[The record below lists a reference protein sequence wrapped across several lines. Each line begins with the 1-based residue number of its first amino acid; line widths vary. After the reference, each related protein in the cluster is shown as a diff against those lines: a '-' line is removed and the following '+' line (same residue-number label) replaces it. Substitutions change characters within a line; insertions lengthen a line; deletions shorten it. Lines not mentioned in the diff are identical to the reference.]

1 MRHKKKMENENNID
15 YRKECGCPIIGCC
28 QVLSALDAE
37 LLGTSS
43 HFCANK
49 DSNTSA
55 VFPCDIKAVGFCLG
69 LLEIILIIFL
79 NNNS

>member
-1 MRHKKKMENENNID
+1 MENENNID

-28 QVLSALDAE
+28 QVLSASDVE
-37 LLGTSS
+37 LLGTSLHS
-43 HFCANK
+43 CANK

-55 VFPCDIKAVGFCLG
+55 VLPCDIKAVGFCLG
-69 LLEIILIIFL
+69 LLEIITIFDL